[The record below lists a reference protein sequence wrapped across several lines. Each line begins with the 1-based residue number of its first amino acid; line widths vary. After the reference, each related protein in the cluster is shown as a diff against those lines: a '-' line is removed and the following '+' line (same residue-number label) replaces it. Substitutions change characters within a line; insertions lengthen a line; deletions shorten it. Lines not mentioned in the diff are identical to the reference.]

1 MSHVTLLVSSGKFM
15 GGLDFSGGRFFSV
28 RGALFLFQGGTFLSL
43 KRAQLNSGRLKP
55 PGMKNAQ
62 YDFETNDVLMGE

>member
-1 MSHVTLLVSSGKFM
+1 MDWTFQ
-15 GGLDFSGGRFFSV
+15 GGAFFPSGGRFFSV

-43 KRAQLNSGRLKP
+43 KKAQLNSGGLKP

>member
-1 MSHVTLLVSSGKFM
+1 M
-15 GGLDFSGGRFFSV
+15 GGLDFSGGRFFSFRGALFSV

-43 KRAQLNSGRLKP
+43 KKAQLNSGGLKP